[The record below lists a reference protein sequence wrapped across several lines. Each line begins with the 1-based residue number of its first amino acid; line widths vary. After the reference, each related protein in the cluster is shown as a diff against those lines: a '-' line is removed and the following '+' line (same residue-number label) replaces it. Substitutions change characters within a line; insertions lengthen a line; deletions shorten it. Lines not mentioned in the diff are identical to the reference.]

1 MAFTR
6 GVVSPYRIC
15 PLGAHVDHQ
24 GGRMLATAVDL
35 GTRLDF
41 EPDRKVELESANYDG
56 VVRFDPAAVGS
67 APPADLPGWG
77 RFVWAAF
84 AVLRD
89 RLPGA
94 PSGFRGRIQ
103 GALPGAGLSSSASVM
118 LAYLSAWADAN
129 ELVLDARELVQ
140 LAVEA
145 ENAHVGVACGV
156 LDPAAILGSRAGALL
171 EIDADRIAWEAT
183 PLGATASP
191 ARFLVCFTGR
201 ERSLAATPFN
211 ARVTDCGEAATWVA
225 RRLGV
230 APVGRLGD
238 LDREALRECLD
249 EIPGPGARR
258 ARHFVEE
265 CDRVAQ
271 GRRAWRDGDLA
282 TFGALMRSSCRSSIE
297 QFEVGSEE
305 LVALQAIWE
314 STEGVL
320 GARFSGGGFGGCSL
334 ALVEAERVAAVKAEV
349 GERFG
354 RAFPALAA
362 RMRVVEVESAN
373 GLSLRGGRDAWA

>member
-1 MAFTR
+1 MLAR
-6 GVVSPYRIC
+6 GIVSPYRIC
-15 PLGAHVDHQ
+15 PIGAHVDHQ

-41 EPDRKVELESANYDG
+41 EPDRRVELESANYDG
-56 VVRFDPAAVGS
+56 VVRFDPAS
-67 APPADLPGWG
+67 AGMALPADLPGWG
-77 RFVWAAF
+77 RMAWAAF

-89 RLPGA
+89 RLPA
-94 PSGFRGRIQ
+94 SPRGFRGRVE

-118 LAYLSAWADAN
+118 LAYLCAWADAN
-129 ELVLDARELVQ
+129 GLVLEARELVG

-145 ENAHVGVACGV
+145 ENVHVGVDCGV
-156 LDPAAILGSRAGALL
+156 LDPAAILGSRAGAML

-183 PLGATASP
+183 PLGPDAPP

-211 ARVTDCGEAATWVA
+211 ARVADCREAAVWVA

-230 APVGRLGD
+230 APVERLGD
-238 LDREALRECLD
+238 LDREGLRACLY
-249 EIPGPGARR
+249 EIPGAGSRR

-265 CDRVAQ
+265 CDRVVQ

-305 LVALQAIWE
+305 LVALQGIWE

-320 GARFSGGGFGGCSL
+320 GARFSGGGFGGGSL
-334 ALVEAERVAAVKAEV
+334 ALVEAERMGDVKARV
-349 GERFG
+349 RERFG
-354 RAFPALAA
+354 RAFPGLVD
-362 RMRVVEVESAN
+362 RMRLVEVESAD
-373 GLSLRGGRDAWA
+373 GLSLRGGQGVWG